1 MLVLDMEVADQMD
14 VALLVLR
21 VVVGL
26 YLFGHGAQKLFGWF
40 GGPGLAG
47 TEGWLRSVGFRPAR
61 LWALNAGLAEA
72 AGGALLVL
80 GFLNPIGSLAIAAA
94 MLVAI
99 IAVHLGK
106 GLFAATGGPELPV
119 VNLAAV
125 AAVALAGTGRY
136 GLDSWLGIS
145 LPEPV
150 VGIAG
155 LVLVLLGV
163 AVSLLSRQTQPAG
176 QQQPA

>member
-1 MLVLDMEVADQMD
+1 MD

-47 TEGWLRSVGFRPAR
+47 TEGWLRSIGFRPAR

-72 AGGALLVL
+72 VGGALVVL
-80 GFLNPIGSLAIAAA
+80 GLLNPIGSLAVAAA

-99 IAVHLGK
+99 ISAHLGK
-106 GLFAATGGPELPV
+106 GLFAMTGGPELPLT
-119 VNLAAV
+119 NLAAV
-125 AAVALAGTGRY
+125 AAVGLAGTGRY
-136 GLDSWLGIS
+136 ALDSWLGIS
-145 LPEPV
+145 LPEPAI
-150 VGIAG
+150 GILG
-155 LVLVLLGV
+155 IVLVVLGV
-163 AVSLLSRQTQPAG
+163 AVSLLTRETRPAEQAQPA
-176 QQQPA
+176 